1 MRRRRRQGWRGE
13 LLFRG
18 KGRSGRCA
26 CWCAGVPPASIG
38 CTWVARQIVCPPCT
52 VRACPGLFQVQDLPL
67 EPCYPAFDPLTPSSP
82 HQAAHAATV
91 HAACV
96 CTAPRYPA
104 VKGTC
109 SHGTARCL
117 ENANRRDRIRT
128 RDGNCGGW
136 GVGDGAS
143 GVKCGDRREP
153 LLRPFS
159 PGGLSNAST
168 APKPLPAF
176 TSLCA
181 CVARCSVTD
190 EAATVRLVIAK
201 GSVRTFAIFCPVYG
215 HHATPSPNYR
225 PNEG

>member
-1 MRRRRRQGWRGE
+1 MR
-13 LLFRG
+13 
-18 KGRSGRCA
+18 
-26 CWCAGVPPASIG
+26 AGVLVCLLPALA
-38 CTWVARQIVCPPCT
+38 V
-52 VRACPGLFQVQDLPL
+52 PGLPVRLSALPAQYEPVLACSKSKTCL
-67 EPCYPAFDPLTPSSP
+67 EPCYPAFDPLPPSSP
-82 HQAAHAATV
+82 RQAAHAATV

-96 CTAPRYPA
+96 CTAPKYPA

-143 GVKCGDRREP
+143 GVQCGDRREP

-159 PGGLSNAST
+159 PGGFSNAST
-168 APKPLPAF
+168 APKPPPAF

-190 EAATVRLVIAK
+190 EAVAVRLVIEK
-201 GSVRTFAIFCPVYG
+201 GSVRTFAIFCRVCG
-215 HHATPSPNYR
+215 HHATPSPNYE
-225 PNEG
+225 PNGG

>member
-1 MRRRRRQGWRGE
+1 M
-13 LLFRG
+13 LV
-18 KGRSGRCA
+18 
-26 CWCAGVPPASIG
+26 CWCASCQHWLYLGCPSDCLPSLHSTSLSWPVPSPRLALG
-38 CTWVARQIVCPPCT
+38 AVLPRVRPPH
-52 VRACPGLFQVQDLPL
+52 
-67 EPCYPAFDPLTPSSP
+67 PSSP

-201 GSVRTFAIFCPVYG
+201 GSVRTFAIFCRVYG